1 MLLHMSSTLDETLG
15 SFTGTRVDHRASFSV
30 AAPPRA
36 VFPLLCPVRE
46 NDWIA
51 GWTGR
56 SLCSRSGVAE
66 PDGVFL
72 AGRDVHE
79 PALYVVSRY
88 EPDRLIEYVVFR
100 PAKSV
105 QRLAI
110 TLAPMAQGTV
120 VEFCRVFTGLSP
132 EGNRE
137 LERFTPESLSAQTD
151 ALGREL
157 DRHCGSLLRE

>member
-1 MLLHMSSTLDETLG
+1 MLPHMSSTHDEMLG
-15 SFTGTRVDHRASFSV
+15 SFTGTRVAHRASFSV
-30 AAPPRA
+30 AAPPSA
-36 VFPLLCPVRE
+36 VFPLLCPIRE
-46 NDWIA
+46 NEWIE
-51 GWTGR
+51 GWVGR
-56 SLCSRSGVAE
+56 PLCSRSGVAE

-100 PAKSV
+100 PARSV

-110 TLAPMAQGTV
+110 TLAPMAQGTA
-120 VEFCRVFTGLSP
+120 VEFSRVFTGLSP

-137 LERFTPESLSAQTD
+137 LERFTTESLSAQMD
-151 ALGREL
+151 ELGQAL
-157 DRHCGSLLRE
+157 DRHSRSLLRE